1 MGGSPE
7 KMLTMNSVEFLQK
20 WFGSQCNGDWEHCFG
35 LKIATLD
42 NPGWHVS
49 VELEET
55 PLAGVAFSPVLEERT
70 EEDWVCCR
78 IKDGCFEGFGGVGN
92 LMEILDVF
100 QRFVENSSANAKT

>member
-1 MGGSPE
+1 
-7 KMLTMNSVEFLQK
+7 MNSVEFLQK

-35 LKIATLD
+35 IGISTMD

-92 LMEILDVF
+92 LMVGSMGSDPIVLSGVGNGSKDC
-100 QRFVENSSANAKT
+100 